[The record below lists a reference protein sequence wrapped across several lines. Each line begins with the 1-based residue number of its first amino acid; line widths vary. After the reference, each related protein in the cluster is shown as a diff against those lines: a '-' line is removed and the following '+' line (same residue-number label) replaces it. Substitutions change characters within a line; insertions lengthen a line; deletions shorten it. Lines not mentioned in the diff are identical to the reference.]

1 MLGSK
6 CVREEKRVGK
16 VEWEDYRGNGWEGL
30 VVVVVAVA
38 WSLGLID
45 HGGLEREREFE
56 TRETEFERIEER
68 DFETREK
75 VIGGI

>member
-1 MLGSK
+1 MPRIRP
-6 CVREEKRVGK
+6 VREEKREGE
-16 VEWEDYRGNGWEGL
+16 VEREDSRGYGWEGL

-56 TRETEFERIEER
+56 TRGTKSLRGE
-68 DFETREK
+68 
-75 VIGGI
+75 